1 MTKLKTKATSKP
13 LQRGKQ
19 YPGVHGK
26 AVDFIDHG
34 WGEGA
39 LYIHVRFMDKTEVCW
54 QLTAHLTIKV
64 ANLSDWK
71 RGQFDHIWTFLSNEA
86 GSESL

>member
-1 MTKLKTKATSKP
+1 M
-13 LQRGKQ
+13 
-19 YPGVHGK
+19 HGK

-54 QLTAHLTIKV
+54 RLAAHLTIKE
-64 ANLSDWK
+64 ADLSDWK
-71 RGQFDHIWTFLSNEA
+71 RGEFDHIRTFLSNEA

>member
-34 WGEGA
+34 
-39 LYIHVRFMDKTEVCW
+39 
-54 QLTAHLTIKV
+54 
-64 ANLSDWK
+64 
-71 RGQFDHIWTFLSNEA
+71 
-86 GSESL
+86 